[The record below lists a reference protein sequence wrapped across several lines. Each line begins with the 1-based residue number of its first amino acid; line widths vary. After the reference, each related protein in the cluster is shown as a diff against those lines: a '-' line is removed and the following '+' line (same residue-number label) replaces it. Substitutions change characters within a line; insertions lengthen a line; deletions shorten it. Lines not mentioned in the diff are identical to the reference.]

1 MNRNNVKKVLVRMVM
16 RERKIL
22 QEHLRIHKKYVMVMF
37 VCMNSLN
44 TSDMQRMNV
53 RENQQIY
60 TLVIWKR
67 LWKST
72 NMIME
77 KF

>member
-1 MNRNNVKKVLVRMVM
+1 
-16 RERKIL
+16 
-22 QEHLRIHKKYVMVMF
+22 MF

-60 TLVIWKR
+60 TSVIWKR